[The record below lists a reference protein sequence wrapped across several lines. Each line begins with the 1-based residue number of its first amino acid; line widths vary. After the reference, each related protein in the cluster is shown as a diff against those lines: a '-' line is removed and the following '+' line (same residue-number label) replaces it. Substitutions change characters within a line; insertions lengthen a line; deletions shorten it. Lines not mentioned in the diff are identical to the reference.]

1 MAIRCS
7 STLFELLLFARIV
20 QDPLTKLKAK
30 MAKKGKINS
39 EIKTISEA
47 EVVKALRNIKK
58 KKSCG
63 SDGLSQEHLAMGV
76 KKLSGPLTQIFNES
90 IKQGIFPENW
100 KSALITPVIKKGDK
114 SVYANYRPVSCLPAA
129 AKLLEK
135 IVCSQVEDFMESNGL
150 IPDTQHG
157 SVISEH
163 PHITC

>member
-1 MAIRCS
+1 MVIVLLPVQQQHKLWKKLMAIRCN
-7 STLFELLLFARIV
+7 STLFELLLF

-30 MAKKGKINS
+30 MAKKGKMNF

-100 KSALITPVIKKGDK
+100 RVL
-114 SVYANYRPVSCLPAA
+114 
-129 AKLLEK
+129 
-135 IVCSQVEDFMESNGL
+135 
-150 IPDTQHG
+150 
-157 SVISEH
+157 
-163 PHITC
+163 